1 MEILGYKNPQEA
13 IRNHVNAEDKGVGE
27 LPTPGGVRNVTIINE
42 SGLYNLIL
50 SVKLPNAK
58 KFNEV
63 AMVMICS
70 RTADAIKVHV
80 DKEDK
85 GVCEMQ
91 TPGGVQNVTIINESG
106 LYSLILSSKMPNA
119 KKFKRWVTSE
129 VLPAI
134 RKHGVFAVDTMLND
148 PDAMIAALQAYKE
161 ERQRRLLL
169 ESENAVQKQQ
179 LLEMKPKVSYYDVV
193 INSPDLIS
201 ITEIAKDYGWSA
213 KHMNGYLHSKGI
225 QYKQG
230 DRIWILYQ
238 KYAEQCLTSTK
249 THAYL
254 TGDGSSHTKVQTYW
268 TQKGRLFI
276 YDLLKKDGILP
287 LIEKE
292 NMEGNQN

>member
-1 MEILGYKNPQEA
+1 MELQVFSNAEFGSVRSIMINDEPYFVGKDVAEILGY
-13 IRNHVNAEDKGVGE
+13 
-27 LPTPGGVRNVTIINE
+27 
-42 SGLYNLIL
+42 
-50 SVKLPNAK
+50 
-58 KFNEV
+58 
-63 AMVMICS
+63 S

-85 GVCEMQ
+85 GVCEMK

-238 KYAEQCLTSTK
+238 KYAEQGLTSTK

-254 TGDGSSHTKVQTYW
+254 AGDGNTHTKVHTYW

>member
-1 MEILGYKNPQEA
+1 MELQVFNNAEFGSVRSIMVNNEPYFVGKDVATILGYAKPL
-13 IRNHVNAEDKGVGE
+13 NA
-27 LPTPGGVRNVTIINE
+27 LAT
-42 SGLYNLIL
+42 
-50 SVKLPNAK
+50 
-58 KFNEV
+58 
-63 AMVMICS
+63 
-70 RTADAIKVHV
+70 HV
-80 DKEDK
+80 DEDDSLK
-85 GVCEMQ
+85 QGLIDSMGRQ
-91 TPGGVQNVTIINESG
+91 QDTILINESG
-106 LYSLILSSKMPNA
+106 LYSLILSSKLPKA
-119 KKFKRWVTSE
+119 RQFKRWVTSE

-238 KYAEQCLTSTK
+238 KYAEQGLTSTK

-254 TGDGSSHTKVQTYW
+254 TGDGSTHTKVHTYW

>member
-1 MEILGYKNPQEA
+1 MELQVFSNAEFGSVRSIMINNEPFFVGKDVAEILGY
-13 IRNHVNAEDKGVGE
+13 
-27 LPTPGGVRNVTIINE
+27 
-42 SGLYNLIL
+42 
-50 SVKLPNAK
+50 
-58 KFNEV
+58 
-63 AMVMICS
+63 S

-106 LYSLILSSKMPNA
+106 LYSLILSSKLPNA

-238 KYAEQCLTSTK
+238 KYAEQGLTSTK

-254 TGDGSSHTKVQTYW
+254 TGDGSSHTKVHTYW

>member
-1 MEILGYKNPQEA
+1 MELQVFSNAEFGSVRSIMINDEPYFVGKDVAEILGY
-13 IRNHVNAEDKGVGE
+13 
-27 LPTPGGVRNVTIINE
+27 
-42 SGLYNLIL
+42 
-50 SVKLPNAK
+50 
-58 KFNEV
+58 
-63 AMVMICS
+63 S

-238 KYAEQCLTSTK
+238 KYAEQGLTSTK

-254 TGDGSSHTKVQTYW
+254 TGDGNTHTKVHTYW

-292 NMEGNQN
+292 NIEGNQN

>member
-1 MEILGYKNPQEA
+1 MELQVFSNAEFGSVRSIMINNEPYFVGKDVATILGYAKPL
-13 IRNHVNAEDKGVGE
+13 NA
-27 LPTPGGVRNVTIINE
+27 LAT
-42 SGLYNLIL
+42 
-50 SVKLPNAK
+50 
-58 KFNEV
+58 
-63 AMVMICS
+63 
-70 RTADAIKVHV
+70 HV
-80 DKEDK
+80 DEDDSLK
-85 GVCEMQ
+85 QGLIDSMGRQ
-91 TPGGVQNVTIINESG
+91 QDTILINESG

-238 KYAEQCLTSTK
+238 KYAEQGLTSTK

-254 TGDGSSHTKVQTYW
+254 SGDGNTHTKVHTYW

>member
-1 MEILGYKNPQEA
+1 MKLQVFSNAEFGLVRSTMIKDEPWFVGKDVAEILGYVDPNKA
-13 IRNHVNAEDKGVGE
+13 ISRHVDEEDKLNDKTSSSLGQR
-27 LPTPGGVRNVTIINE
+27 GGW
-42 SGLYNLIL
+42 L
-50 SVKLPNAK
+50 
-58 KFNEV
+58 
-63 AMVMICS
+63 
-70 RTADAIKVHV
+70 
-80 DKEDK
+80 
-85 GVCEMQ
+85 
-91 TPGGVQNVTIINESG
+91 INESG
-106 LYSLILSSKMPNA
+106 LYSLILSSKLPNA
-119 KKFKRWVTSE
+119 KKFKRWVTTE

-134 RKHGVFAVDTMLND
+134 RKHGVFAVDSMLND
-148 PDAMIAALQAYKE
+148 PDALISALQAYKE
-161 ERQRRLLL
+161 ERQRRLFL

-238 KYAEQCLTSTK
+238 KYAEQGLTSTK

-254 TGDGSSHTKVQTYW
+254 SGDGDTHTKVHTYW

-276 YDLLKKDGILP
+276 YDLLKEDGILP

-292 NMEGNQN
+292 DIES

>member
-1 MEILGYKNPQEA
+1 MKLQVFSNAEFGSVRSTMIKDEPWFVGKDVAEILGYVDPNKA
-13 IRNHVNAEDKGVGE
+13 ISRHVDEEDKLNDKTSSSLGQR
-27 LPTPGGVRNVTIINE
+27 GGW
-42 SGLYNLIL
+42 L
-50 SVKLPNAK
+50 
-58 KFNEV
+58 
-63 AMVMICS
+63 
-70 RTADAIKVHV
+70 
-80 DKEDK
+80 
-85 GVCEMQ
+85 
-91 TPGGVQNVTIINESG
+91 INESG
-106 LYSLILSSKMPNA
+106 LYSLILSSKLPNA
-119 KKFKRWVTSE
+119 KKFKRWVTTE

-134 RKHGVFAVDTMLND
+134 RKHGVFAVDSMLND
-148 PDAMIAALQAYKE
+148 PDALISALQAYKE
-161 ERQRRLLL
+161 ERQRRLFL

-238 KYAEQCLTSTK
+238 KYAEQGLTSTK

-254 TGDGSSHTKVQTYW
+254 SGDGDTHTKVHTYW

-276 YDLLKKDGILP
+276 YDLLKEDGILP

-292 NMEGNQN
+292 DIES

>member
-1 MEILGYKNPQEA
+1 MELQVFSNAEFGSVRSIMVNNEPYFVGKDVAEILGYKKPE
-13 IRNHVNAEDKGVGE
+13 NA
-27 LPTPGGVRNVTIINE
+27 
-42 SGLYNLIL
+42 L
-50 SVKLPNAK
+50 S
-58 KFNEV
+58 
-63 AMVMICS
+63 
-70 RTADAIKVHV
+70 VHV
-80 DKEDK
+80 DEEDK
-85 GVCEMQ
+85 TTTLIQG
-91 TPGGVQNVTIINESG
+91 TGSNYKTTVTIINESG
-106 LYSLILSSKMPNA
+106 LYSLILSSKLPNA

-238 KYAEQCLTSTK
+238 KYAEQGLTSTK

-254 TGDGSSHTKVQTYW
+254 TGDGSSHTKVHTYW

>member
-1 MEILGYKNPQEA
+1 MELQVFSNAEFGSVRSIMVNDEPYFVGKDVATILGYAKPL
-13 IRNHVNAEDKGVGE
+13 NA
-27 LPTPGGVRNVTIINE
+27 LAT
-42 SGLYNLIL
+42 
-50 SVKLPNAK
+50 
-58 KFNEV
+58 
-63 AMVMICS
+63 
-70 RTADAIKVHV
+70 HV
-80 DKEDK
+80 DEDDSLK
-85 GVCEMQ
+85 QGLIDSMGRQ
-91 TPGGVQNVTIINESG
+91 QDTILINESG
-106 LYSLILSSKMPNA
+106 LYSLILSSKLPKA
-119 KKFKRWVTSE
+119 RQFKRWVTSE

-238 KYAEQCLTSTK
+238 KYAEQGLTSTK

-254 TGDGSSHTKVQTYW
+254 TGDGSTHTKVHTYW

>member
-1 MEILGYKNPQEA
+1 MELQVFSNAEFGSVRSIMINNEPYFVGKDVAEVLGYVDPNKA
-13 IRNHVNAEDKGVGE
+13 ISMHVDEEDKLNDKTSSSLGQR
-27 LPTPGGVRNVTIINE
+27 GGW
-42 SGLYNLIL
+42 L
-50 SVKLPNAK
+50 
-58 KFNEV
+58 
-63 AMVMICS
+63 
-70 RTADAIKVHV
+70 
-80 DKEDK
+80 
-85 GVCEMQ
+85 
-91 TPGGVQNVTIINESG
+91 INESG

-134 RKHGVFAVDTMLND
+134 RKHGVFAVDAMLND
-148 PDAMIAALQAYKE
+148 PDSMIAALQAYKE

-238 KYAEQCLTSTK
+238 KYAEQGLTSTK

-254 TGDGSSHTKVQTYW
+254 TGDGNTHTKVHTYW
-268 TQKGRLFI
+268 TQKGRLFV

-292 NMEGNQN
+292 NIEGNQN